1 MTNFL
6 LNYLTIQDIIPE
18 NDIKPMSP
26 SLFQAEFDYSSL
38 TTVRS
43 FNKEIQSNV
52 PDQID
57 LDKSCLKE
65 KHSSVIS
72 RKSSDLLITE
82 PSSSTSPSLSSSALL
97 LMDSKNKQLVS
108 KSYTAKSTD
117 YSVDNDDITSKI
129 VIDNLI
135 KVERHLNELDA
146 YHDDG
151 DDDDDKSVHSVN
163 QVGESLSLAH
173 LATSCDQL
181 IKFLGQLKAY
191 DFRINSTKSL
201 LKSTVPSSSTS
212 LVVTTDQDELLNEL
226 NIVWRK
232 LI

>member
-1 MTNFL
+1 M
-6 LNYLTIQDIIPE
+6 
-18 NDIKPMSP
+18 
-26 SLFQAEFDYSSL
+26 LFCFSSL
-38 TTVRS
+38 INNKRS
-43 FNKEIQSNV
+43 PIKHNPVHKLCSNPSTIVTKTFQSNSDV
-52 PDQID
+52 Y
-57 LDKSCLKE
+57 
-65 KHSSVIS
+65 
-72 RKSSDLLITE
+72 DLL
-82 PSSSTSPSLSSSALL
+82 SQVKLS
-97 LMDSKNKQLVS
+97 
-108 KSYTAKSTD
+108 
-117 YSVDNDDITSKI
+117 
-129 VIDNLI
+129 LI

-151 DDDDDKSVHSVN
+151 DDDDDKSVHSVD

-201 LKSTVPSSSTS
+201 LKSTLPSSSTS

-232 LI
+232 LIVGTKKWISKLQYVSNLIE